1 MTKPPAL
8 RPRFW
13 ERFPLTQL
21 TQPEWEALCD
31 GCGKCCLN
39 KLEDADTGEVFFTRI
54 ACRLLDDATCRCSN
68 YDIRKSIVPECIVL
82 TPKNLDE
89 ISYFMPKSCA
99 YRRLNEG
106 RGLAEWH
113 PLISGDPESVHRAG
127 IGMRGQTLGEF
138 EIPEDDWEDYIIDEE
153 T

>member
-113 PLISGDPESVHRAG
+113 PLLSGDPESVHRAG